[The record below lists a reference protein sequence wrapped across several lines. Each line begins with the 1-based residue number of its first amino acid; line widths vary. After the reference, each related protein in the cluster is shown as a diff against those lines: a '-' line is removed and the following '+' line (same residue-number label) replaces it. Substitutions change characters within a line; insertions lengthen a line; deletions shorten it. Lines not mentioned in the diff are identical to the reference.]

1 MTVSSR
7 NYSRRSHSDD
17 SMALNNA
24 SIDYDNEINK
34 LDPNLFGPERLSN
47 RMRPLY
53 YGRAIVLRVIADQ
66 CLYFALLVHKLRQ
79 AAGHSTTKIGIL
91 GGGSVG
97 VEIAQTFL
105 RACWPP
111 NDLVISTRQPNDTRW
126 MSRVDSAVPRY
137 YDNVKLADESDVVI
151 LAMPPA
157 QLTSV
162 GIQVKPTLSSKRTV
176 VVSVLAGV
184 GCDRVSHVDAKASD
198 ELQFQ
203 VRKVCGSSYTL
214 QTRMANQVDDCA
226 LEQFAHD
233 NSSGLHALCLVF
245 EAYASA
251 LGLSPGRQVAVDLV
265 LGTHENQQP
274 LDAPGEKVTAIA
286 GAAAAAPSVWQDA
299 LVQAQRTF
307 SRAIN
312 QLDVPT

>member
-1 MTVSSR
+1 
-7 NYSRRSHSDD
+7 
-17 SMALNNA
+17 MALNNA

-66 CLYFALLVHKLRQ
+66 CLYFAHLVHKLRQ
-79 AAGHSTTKIGIL
+79 ASGHSTTKIGIL

-105 RACWPP
+105 TACWPP
-111 NDLVISTRQPNDTRW
+111 NDIVISTRQPNDTRW

-137 YDNVKLADESDVVI
+137 YDNVKLAEESDVVI

-162 GIQVKPTLSSKRTV
+162 GIQVKPALSSKRTV

-251 LGLSPGRQVAVDLV
+251 LGLSPARQVAVDLV

-286 GAAAAAPSVWQDA
+286 GAAAAAPSVWQDV